1 MKLYRLAHHN
11 IAYRLRDQPEAGF
24 MLCKAGPYFSAF
36 DSVAAA
42 ILESH
47 IYRECH
53 VLPASMRVVEYKLP
67 DDYRIIEKRC
77 RLRPAIASISDLE
90 LGESAHQFLE
100 GGVSLVASFM
110 SNYWRDQTIFLINPR
125 NPDFKELTVTMVSPC
140 V

>member
-1 MKLYRLAHHN
+1 MKLYRLAHHD

-24 MLCKAGPYFSAF
+24 ILSKVGPYFSAF
-36 DSVAAA
+36 DSLAAA

-53 VLPASMRVVEYKLP
+53 VLPASMRVVEYELP
-67 DDYRIIEKRC
+67 DYCQIVEKRC
-77 RLRPAIASISDLE
+77 RMRPTTASGAYLE

-100 GGVSLVASFM
+100 GGNSLVASFK

-125 NPDFKELTVTMVSPC
+125 NPDFKELTVTMVSPS

>member
-1 MKLYRLAHHN
+1 MKLYRLAHYD
-11 IAYRLRDQPEAGF
+11 IAYRLRDQPEVGF
-24 MLCKAGPYFSAF
+24 ILSSTGPYFSAF
-36 DSVAAA
+36 DSLAAA

-53 VLPASMRVVEYKLP
+53 ALPASMRVVEYQLP
-67 DDYRIIEKRC
+67 NNCRIIEKRC
-77 RLRPAIASISDLE
+77 QMRPANGSGLE
-90 LGESAHQFLE
+90 LGETACQFLA
-100 GGVSLVASFM
+100 GGINLVASFI